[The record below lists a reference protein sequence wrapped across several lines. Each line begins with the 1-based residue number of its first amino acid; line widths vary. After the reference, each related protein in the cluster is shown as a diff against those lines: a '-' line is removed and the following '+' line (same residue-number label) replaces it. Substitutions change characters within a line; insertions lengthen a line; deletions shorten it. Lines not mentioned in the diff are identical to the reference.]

1 MTRKKTMRIFSLIVL
16 MSVIVG
22 MFGSLTAGALNFVP
36 KYYDTEGKLQ
46 ELRIYSQSVY
56 MINLDNEEVIFELDP
71 DSERS
76 PASLTMIMTAIVML
90 DNIGGDP
97 SLLKQK
103 YVSAGSEAFDELFDT
118 GAATADIQPY
128 EEVCYYDLL
137 AAMMIPSACEAANI
151 IAINV
156 AGDIPTFVDM
166 MNQKAQELGLEH
178 THFSNTHGLFT
189 QQNYSSAHDIAVMCK
204 YALDNYPVFKE
215 IVAMSN
221 YMMEPTDFHNPGSVV
236 QTTNLMVNGY
246 SNYYYSGCRGIRTGA
261 TESAGR
267 CLASYAVYDTQ
278 SYLIVS
284 LGAPMEKLEEDYEKG
299 ANDEFSLYNEDI
311 VYYNMLDHIN
321 LYNWA
326 FNMLTPTDFI
336 NKDSEIL
343 EVDVAYGRKLDYA
356 NLKPAKGYSQLWPV
370 DMKTDDVERI
380 ITVKE
385 NIVAP
390 VEAGDVLG
398 TMELR
403 YQGETLAV
411 IDLISTT
418 KVERSP
424 VKERIKIIRSYFH
437 SKLFKITIIV
447 IVALFSIYA
456 VTYFILAQKKYLR
469 KKE

>member
-1 MTRKKTMRIFSLIVL
+1 MKKKTLMRIFSLTMV

-22 MFGSLTAGALNFVP
+22 IFGSLSANALNFVP
-36 KYYDTEGKLQ
+36 KYYDTEGQIK
-46 ELRIYSQSVY
+46 ELRINSQSVY
-56 MINLDNEEVIFELDP
+56 MIDLDTEEVIYELDP

-90 DNIGGDP
+90 DNVGGDP
-97 SLLKQK
+97 SLLRQK
-103 YVSAGSEAFDELFDT
+103 YVSAGTEAFDELYDT
-118 GAATADIQPY
+118 GAATADIQPN
-128 EEVCYYDLL
+128 EKVCYYDLL

-151 IAINV
+151 IAVNV
-156 AGDIPTFVDM
+156 AGDIPSFVDM

-215 IVAMSN
+215 IVAMST
-221 YMMEPTDFHNPGSVV
+221 YMMEPTDFHDPGSVV
-236 QTTNLMVNGY
+236 QTTNQMVNGY
-246 SNYYYSGCRGIRTGA
+246 SGYYYSGCRGIKTGA
-261 TESAGR
+261 SESAGR
-267 CLASYAVYDTQ
+267 CLASYAVYDTE

-284 LGAPMEKLEEDYEKG
+284 MGAPMEKREEDYEKG
-299 ANDEFSLYNEDI
+299 ANDEFSLYNEDV

-326 FNMLTPTDFI
+326 FNMLEPTDFI
-336 NKDSEIL
+336 NKDSE
-343 EVDVAYGRKLDYA
+343 VRDVRVAYGRKLDYA
-356 NLKPAKGYSQLWPV
+356 NLKPAKGYTQLWPV
-370 DMKTDDVERI
+370 DMETDEVEKI

-424 VKERIKIIRSYFH
+424 VKERVKIIRSYFH
-437 SKLFKITIIV
+437 SKLFKITLAVMIGLIS
-447 IVALFSIYA
+447 AYSI
-456 VTYFILAQKKYLR
+456 TYFILAQKKYLR
-469 KKE
+469 KK